1 MKTITFI
8 FCLLASVI
16 SANANFS
23 NDITKSEGPETAIA
37 KSAMEREVA
46 RHFYFPIGQLK
57 LTGEAE
63 VMLRVLPEGNV
74 EVLLMNSDNDELKK
88 FILRQVNKFRLS
100 KEEVKQ
106 GEVYRYKLCFK
117 RQA

>member
-16 SANANFS
+16 SANANVS
-23 NDITKSEGPETAIA
+23 NEITRSEGPETAIA

-46 RHFYFPIGQLK
+46 RHFYYPIGQMK

-74 EVLLMNSDNDELKK
+74 EVLLMNTDNAELKE
-88 FILRQVNKFRLS
+88 FITRQVTKFRLS
-100 KEEVKQ
+100 KDEIKQ
-106 GEVYRYKLCFK
+106 GEVYRYRLCFK